1 MSGEPKDR
9 PRPLIPRLFLVAI
22 VVLALS
28 WLAFMVHYVTAAKD
42 RPKPELMF
50 DQSPSSTN
58 RQIERSSPTQ
68 AVERAKP

>member
-1 MSGEPKDR
+1 MSGERKDG

-50 DQSPSSTN
+50 DQSSTPTN
-58 RQIERSSPTQ
+58 RPINPGSSTQ
-68 AVERAKP
+68 AVERGKP